1 MAIKGLIVD
10 LFGTLAKENESLVVD
25 ICRAVMDSS
34 PAVFNTGEV
43 ARYWWEVTKECYQ
56 SLNGKDFIPLKD
68 LELTTLSETISY
80 FGSKLPAKESLLPVF
95 RERLSPD
102 LYEDSRLFMGRIP
115 LPTVVITNGDRAD
128 VEQGIHNAQLPVS
141 ELITSEDVRSYK
153 PRPEI
158 FKAALDKLQ
167 LKPQDVLMIGDSLQY
182 DLAPAKELGMSTA
195 WVNRSRRV
203 LGDQPAPDIVVAN
216 LYQLRA
222 LMLQG
227 S

>member
-10 LFGTLAKENESLVVD
+10 LFGTLAKENEALVVD

-43 ARYWWEVTKECYQ
+43 ARYWWEITKECYH
-56 SLNGKDFIPLKD
+56 SYSGKDFIPLKD
-68 LELTTLSETISY
+68 LELTALSETISH
-80 FGSKLPAKESLLPVF
+80 FDSKLPVKEALLPVF

-102 LYEDSRLFMGRIP
+102 LYEDSRLFMGRSP
-115 LPTVVITNGDRAD
+115 LPAVVITNGDRAD
-128 VEQGIHNAQLPVS
+128 VEQAIHNTQLPVT
-141 ELITSEDVRSYK
+141 ELITSEDVHSYK

-167 LKPQDVLMIGDSLQY
+167 LPAQDVLMIGDSLQY
-182 DLAPAKELGMSTA
+182 DLAPARELGMRTA
-195 WVNRSRRV
+195 WVNRSRRA
-203 LGDQPAPDIVVAN
+203 LGDEPSPDIVVAN
-216 LYQLRA
+216 LYQLRT
-222 LMLQG
+222 LMLKG